1 MKMPW
6 RMAALAG
13 LSGLLCGCAELG
25 YMVQAA
31 HGQSALL
38 SAARPIDDWLAD
50 PQVKL
55 SLKSKLATTQTIRA
69 FAVRELALPDN
80 ASYTTYA
87 VLRRPFVLWNVIAT
101 PALSLK
107 PKQWCFPVAGCVSY
121 RGYYQQEQAE
131 AEALELRTEGYDVQV
146 AGVPAYSTLGWFKD
160 PVISTFIHYPD
171 AELARLIFHE
181 LAHQVVYAPGDSAF
195 NESFATT
202 VEQAGLLRW
211 LDVYGDAQIRQSY
224 LVYAGRKQD
233 FLALLLRHR
242 RQLEANYASKILDAE
257 KLLRKAE
264 IFQDLQQEYQT
275 LKQSWGGY
283 AGYDR
288 WFAEPLSNAHLAAL
302 ATYHDL
308 VPAFRA
314 LLLKDQRFDR
324 FYADVKALAN
334 LDKEERHRRLLEF
347 AGAQTVAC
355 VGDPLLPKNNVKTD
369 LSPTC

>member
-1 MKMPW
+1 MKLSMKM
-6 RMAALAG
+6 RMAILLT
-13 LSGLLCGCAELG
+13 LSGLLCGCAQLA

-31 HGQSALL
+31 HGQSVLL

-50 PQVKL
+50 PQADL
-55 SLKSKLATTQTIRA
+55 SLKNKLATAKTIRA

-87 VLRRPFVLWNVIAT
+87 ALRRPFVLWNVVAT
-101 PALSLK
+101 PVLSLK

-121 RGYYQQEQAE
+121 RGYYEPAQAQAE
-131 AEALELRTEGYDVQV
+131 ALALRAAGYDVQV
-146 AGVPAYSTLGWFKD
+146 AGVPAYSTLGWFSD

-171 AELARLIFHE
+171 AELARLMFHE
-181 LAHQVVYAPGDSAF
+181 LAHQVAYAPGDSAF

-202 VEQAGLLRW
+202 VEQAGLQRW
-211 LDVYGDAQIRQSY
+211 LDVHGDARMRQA
-224 LVYAGRKQD
+224 YAVHAARKRD

-242 RQLEANYASKILDAE
+242 QALESNYAGQVSNAE

-264 IFQDLQQEYQT
+264 IFQALQDEYQT

-288 WFAEPLSNAHLAAL
+288 WFAEPLSNAHLAAV

-308 VPAFRA
+308 VPGFRA
-314 LLLKDQRFDR
+314 MLEKDNRFDR
-324 FYADVKALAN
+324 FYTDVKALAN
-334 LDKEERHRRLLEF
+334 LDRKERHRRLREF
-347 AGAQTVAC
+347 ASIVLKAGSQ
-355 VGDPLLPKNNVKTD
+355 
-369 LSPTC
+369 

>member
-6 RMAALAG
+6 RMVVLTS
-13 LSGLLCGCAELG
+13 LSGLLCGCAQLG
-25 YMVQAA
+25 YLVQAA
-31 HGQSALL
+31 HGQSSLL

-50 PQVKL
+50 PQAAP
-55 SLKSKLATTQTIRA
+55 SLKSKLATAQTIRA

-80 ASYTTYA
+80 TSYTTYA
-87 VLRRPFVLWNVIAT
+87 ALRQPFVLWNVVAA
-101 PALSLK
+101 PVLSLK
-107 PKQWCFPVAGCVSY
+107 PKQWCFPVAGCVTY
-121 RGYYQQEQAE
+121 RGYYQQQQAQ
-131 AEALELRTEGYDVQV
+131 AAALELRADGYDVQV

-181 LAHQVVYAPGDSAF
+181 LAHQVAYAPGDSAF

-202 VEQAGLLRW
+202 VEQAGLQRW
-211 LDVYGDAQIRQSY
+211 LDAYGDVQMREKYA
-224 LVYAGRKQD
+224 VYAARKRD

-242 RQLEANYASKILDAE
+242 QALEANYASPVPDAE
-257 KLLRKAE
+257 KLQRKAE
-264 IFQDLQQEYQT
+264 IFENLQHEYQT
-275 LKQSWGGY
+275 LRQSWGGY

-314 LLLKDQRFDR
+314 LLQKDNRFER
-324 FYADVKALAN
+324 FYADVKTLTH
-334 LDKEERHRRLLEF
+334 LDRKERHRRLLEGCGKF
-347 AGAQTVAC
+347 
-355 VGDPLLPKNNVKTD
+355 
-369 LSPTC
+369 SPSC